1 MKVKDYFNLKT
12 VKKNYDFLVGEY
24 EKAYKMTGREIYQG
38 FVDYKE
44 DVVEICKTK
53 DLRILDISGHSLFS
67 PLLVFKNNYKR
78 YTFFDPGKK
87 HKQINKEILNEIGE
101 DYKISYIND
110 YSRNYDLILDWQ
122 GVVNFG
128 DIFKYDIFR
137 ILLKMIKN
145 TKKYVI
151 FEAKRTL
158 ETSEYKKLPFD
169 FHTYFNTNKI
179 GFQRKETPEW
189 LNDPGCFRYIL
200 EIPT

>member
-1 MKVKDYFNLKT
+1 MKVEDYFNLKT

-24 EKAYKMTGREIYQG
+24 EKSYKMIGRDVYLG

-67 PLLVFKNNYKR
+67 PLLVFKNNYKE

-87 HKQINKEILNEIGE
+87 HKRINDETLNEIGE
-101 DYKISYIND
+101 DYKIFYCGG

-128 DIFKYDIFR
+128 DDFKYDIFR

-151 FEAKRTL
+151 FEAKRIL
-158 ETSEYKKLPFD
+158 ETSEYKHLPFD
-169 FHTYFNTNKI
+169 FHAYFNTHGI
-179 GFQRKETPEW
+179 DFQRKETPEW
-189 LNDPGCFRYIL
+189 LNDSGCYRYVL
-200 EIPT
+200 EVNK